1 MWTPGARMSQVPLG
15 SCHKSGRWASRHPLL
30 SAQRLRPHPGFS
42 ERVLVVQAH
51 VNNESTRLTENFEE
65 PPGAPTVAAADM
77 VKPEDSGGT
86 VKPDLL

>member
-1 MWTPGARMSQVPLG
+1 MEGGRLVTRSSQHNVF
-15 SCHKSGRWASRHPLL
+15 A
-30 SAQRLRPHPGFS
+30 HPGFS